1 MKNYLWVCHSCQQTN
16 ETDADCCS
24 GCACPKNATLEEMQ
38 AHGMHEERKRLEL
51 IEPMELVL
59 VAVLAIIFLLF
70 DYLPKFILFFLTL
83 GMIIGEIA
91 MVNRRWKRFFKEDRS

>member
-1 MKNYLWVCHSCQQTN
+1 
-16 ETDADCCS
+16 
-24 GCACPKNATLEEMQ
+24 
-38 AHGMHEERKRLEL
+38 MHEERKRLEL

-91 MVNRRWKRFFKEDRS
+91 MVNRRWKRFFKEDKS